1 MFQTQ
6 QYTGVIL
13 MTTIWPNGFAG
24 GVDWRSWSDGLWQ
37 TASAGGL
44 GPDASGEPEATDP
57 DAPAVVITNA
67 TPAILVSY
75 TPPNGMASNPFDEMD
90 LAAYF
95 SLIGY
100 DPSAIEEMN
109 ANGSYRSEHDI
120 YQANGGLQSQ
130 AEAAWRRSGQWASGD
145 GWNDVNRELFL
156 NKYMDSAYGID
167 PEAGTSLNDPR
178 LARLAAEA
186 LNKAKKAGDL
196 QGLEALKTALLQSGF
211 GIREVPI
218 GSAFDPNLNDA
229 TVTVKFNTVFVLT
242 PTGSSGSYQTGGMD
256 GFQLVGR
263 PGGYG
268 PAGVGIAAELAKSM
282 RGPNARDLTANEIKL
297 VQEAFGSTIDLSD
310 VKIVLG
316 DGGNPNAKLAF
327 SLGNPAITQGN
338 TIYFNPNA
346 QTEGRP
352 YFSAD
357 FSLSPKGIGILMHE
371 FTHVRQFQ
379 QLGFTEFYRKYAAD
393 LINNGLDRNK
403 VYDYQLRNTTYAT
416 ETLEGQAQMV
426 GDYAQQRAANGNAAT
441 AQMQALANRLRGSGI
456 YGL

>member
-1 MFQTQ
+1 LGDGRSLPALHPAQT
-6 QYTGVIL
+6 T
-13 MTTIWPNGFAG
+13 
-24 GVDWRSWSDGLWQ
+24 
-37 TASAGGL
+37 
-44 GPDASGEPEATDP
+44 EP
-57 DAPAVVITNA
+57 DAPVVVITNA
-67 TPAILVSY
+67 
-75 TPPNGMASNPFDEMD
+75 PPSNVETYAPPSGMPSDFFDEMD

-100 DPSAIEEMN
+100 DPAAIEEMN

-130 AEAAWRRSGQWASGD
+130 AEEAWRRSGMWARGD
-145 GWNDVNRELFL
+145 GWNDLNRELFF
-156 NKYMDSAYGID
+156 NNYMDRAYGID

-178 LARLAAEA
+178 LAKLAAEA
-186 LNKAKKAGDL
+186 FNKAAKDGDQ
-196 QGLEALKTALLQSGF
+196 QGVEALRILLKQSGF
-211 GIREVPI
+211 DVRLVFVGEH
-218 GSAFDPNLNDA
+218 FDPNLSDDIDA
-229 TVTVKFNTVFVLT
+229 FHQMMKFVVT
-242 PTGSSGSYQTGGMD
+242 PTGSPGSYQTGGMD
-256 GFQLVGR
+256 GFQFVGR
-263 PGGYG
+263 AGGYG

-282 RGPNARDLTANEIKL
+282 RGPNARDLTSNEIKL
-297 VQEAFGSTIDLSD
+297 VREAFGRTIDLSD

-338 TIYFNPNA
+338 TVYFDPKATDN
-346 QTEGRP
+346 GRP
-352 YFSAD
+352 YYSTD
-357 FSLSPKGIGILMHE
+357 FSFSPKGIAILMHE

-379 QLGFTEFYRKYAAD
+379 QLGFAEFARRYATD

-426 GDYAQQRAANGNAAT
+426 GDYAEQRAANGNAAT